1 MCQENIL
8 TVLKFLKAVLP
19 SDEKTISRSALGLV
33 GAYVCY
39 LHYKLQHTHL
49 RQHGFKFKMTVTK

>member
-8 TVLKFLKAVLP
+8 TVLKLMKAVLLNE
-19 SDEKTISRSALGLV
+19 EKTISLSALGLL

-39 LHYKLQHTHL
+39 CITNYNTHL
-49 RQHGFKFKMTVTK
+49 RHRGFKSK